1 MKENKFR
8 KGQIKM
14 IKDYIHQVKAI
25 LYTGVNRGEIK
36 EFLGEWEHYY
46 EGENLIIPFEGGGEV
61 EVNPADYVIKEPSG
75 HVYALDAVK
84 FEEDYREN
92 QKVEPANDDW
102 KKNRSFSTALDWL
115 KRGEKISRKGWNGK
129 NMFVV
134 YQKGYPDGIPC
145 NKNTAEAWGMKEGE
159 LFKCEPYLQIKMVNG
174 SHAMWVPSINDV
186 LSNDWE
192 IYEEE

>member
-102 KKNRSFSTALDWL
+102 KRNRDFSTALDWL

>member
-1 MKENKFR
+1 MV
-8 KGQIKM
+8 
-14 IKDYIHQVKAI
+14 KDYMKKQVMIQAVVW
-25 LYTGVNRGEIK
+25 TGDNTHEITKFMAQGLCEVDDFQTGSKQLVIPTLEGDHRASIGDYIIKGVKGEFYPCKPDIF
-36 EFLGEWEHYY
+36 EMSY
-46 EGENLIIPFEGGGEV
+46 EEV
-61 EVNPADYVIKEPSG
+61 EKCEG
-75 HVYALDAVK
+75 L
-84 FEEDYREN
+84 
-92 QKVEPANDDW
+92 PANDEW
-102 KKNRSFSTALDWL
+102 KRNRSFSTALDWL

-192 IYEEE
+192 IYE

>member
-102 KKNRSFSTALDWL
+102 KQNRSFSTALDWL

>member
-1 MKENKFR
+1 MV
-8 KGQIKM
+8 
-14 IKDYIHQVKAI
+14 KDYIRKYERVQAI
-25 LYTGVNRGEIK
+25 QWTGLNASEVSEFRGHGLLEIK
-36 EFLGEWEHYY
+36 NVDYNVLIKIPTVEENHYARIGDWIMKNENSEYWVIDNEVFNEIY
-46 EGENLIIPFEGGGEV
+46 E
-61 EVNPADYVIKEPSG
+61 EPELCEC
-75 HVYALDAVK
+75 V
-84 FEEDYREN
+84 
-92 QKVEPANDDW
+92 PANDDW

-192 IYEEE
+192 IYE

>member
-92 QKVEPANDDW
+92 QKVEPANDEW
-102 KKNRSFSTALDWL
+102 KRNRSFSTALDWL
-115 KRGEKISRKGWNGK
+115 KIGEKISRKGWNGK

>member
-92 QKVEPANDDW
+92 QKVEPANDEW
-102 KKNRSFSTALDWL
+102 KRNRSFSTALDWL